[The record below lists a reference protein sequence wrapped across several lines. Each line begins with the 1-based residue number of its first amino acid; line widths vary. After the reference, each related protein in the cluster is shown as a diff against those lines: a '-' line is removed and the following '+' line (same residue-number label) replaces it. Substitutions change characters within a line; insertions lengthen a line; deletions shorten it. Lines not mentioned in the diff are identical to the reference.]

1 MKVKK
6 ILITGGNGFIAK
18 SLKEQL
24 SSAENYQG
32 KFLRWPYNIVSY
44 NSSQLDLTDSKKVE
58 KFITNRGYDIVIH
71 GATYDAA
78 PEFSDKNPNL
88 VLEKNLRMFFNIAR
102 CSDHFGKMIYFGSG
116 AEFNRENWTS
126 KMKES
131 YYNENVP
138 IDQYGYSKYLMNKH
152 SLESSNIYNLR
163 LFGVFGEYDD
173 WRYRFIPNACCKAV
187 LGKPIKMRFNSVFD
201 YLYIDDLAKVVK
213 WFINNTPKYKNYNIC
228 TGECYSYKDLA
239 EKIKRVSG
247 KDLDIVVENDTGGYE
262 YSGDNTRFCE
272 ESGIKFQN
280 IDDSIKKIYNWYNQ
294 NNSIIDEKL
303 FVY

>member
-1 MKVKK
+1 
-6 ILITGGNGFIAK
+6 
-18 SLKEQL
+18 
-24 SSAENYQG
+24 
-32 KFLRWPYNIVSY
+32 
-44 NSSQLDLTDSKKVE
+44 
-58 KFITNRGYDIVIH
+58 
-71 GATYDAA
+71 
-78 PEFSDKNPNL
+78 
-88 VLEKNLRMFFNIAR
+88 MFFNIAR

-201 YLYIDDLAKVVK
+201 YLYIDDLVKVVK

-272 ESGIKFQN
+272 ESGIKFQD

>member
-1 MKVKK
+1 
-6 ILITGGNGFIAK
+6 
-18 SLKEQL
+18 
-24 SSAENYQG
+24 
-32 KFLRWPYNIVSY
+32 
-44 NSSQLDLTDSKKVE
+44 
-58 KFITNRGYDIVIH
+58 
-71 GATYDAA
+71 
-78 PEFSDKNPNL
+78 
-88 VLEKNLRMFFNIAR
+88 
-102 CSDHFGKMIYFGSG
+102 
-116 AEFNRENWTS
+116 
-126 KMKES
+126 
-131 YYNENVP
+131 
-138 IDQYGYSKYLMNKH
+138 MNKH
-152 SLESSNIYNLR
+152 SLKSSNIYNLR
-163 LFGVFGEYDD
+163 LFGVFGEDDD

-201 YLYIDDLAKVVK
+201 YLYIDDLVKVVK

-272 ESGIKFQN
+272 ESGIKFQD